1 MAANESSPDH
11 VVVDIHEEAPL
22 EQASRRRTA
31 TPSLLQ
37 GCDDEFFH
45 QVVQDAGRWT
55 FGVIFVEV
63 WVLNETRTHL
73 FHPENGWWIDP
84 YAQESKFDPLTDP
97 SSPDYLEVA
106 PLAPG
111 VGLPGALWAETH
123 QRGNAATTN
132 DNISNVLAREVNW
145 REIKPLA
152 DDPDQ
157 PLNPRLKYLAECG
170 LGLAAGIP
178 FKVGAKEG
186 LVVYMARENAN
197 VRKLTDPVNAEYL
210 THATLMIGSAYSLR
224 VPRQAVVKAR
234 KSERDDAWRRVK
246 TKLKVIRAMDKS
258 LEDLVHE
265 QSQQPSSKQQILGL
279 RLGDAVAHRRMICTD
294 SLNKVVEKIRMTARK
309 CFGANVKAPPT
320 FTWGQTAWTFFGA
333 FSTLAILTNIND
345 ALLKNYGSEYGIVMG

>member
-1 MAANESSPDH
+1 M
-11 VVVDIHEEAPL
+11 
-22 EQASRRRTA
+22 
-31 TPSLLQ
+31 
-37 GCDDEFFH
+37 
-45 QVVQDAGRWT
+45 
-55 FGVIFVEV
+55 
-63 WVLNETRTHL
+63 NETRTHL
-73 FHPENGWWIDP
+73 FRPENGWWIDP

-97 SSPDYLEVA
+97 SSPNYLELA

-111 VGLPGALWAETH
+111 VGLPGALWAET
-123 QRGNAATTN
+123 N
-132 DNISNVLAREVNW
+132 DKISNISDVLAREVKW

-157 PLNPRLKYLAECG
+157 PSNPRLKYLAECG
-170 LGLAAGIP
+170 LGLAAGVP

-186 LVVYMARENAN
+186 VVVYMARENAN
-197 VRKLTDPVNAEYL
+197 VRKLTDPVNEEYL
-210 THATLMIGSAYSLR
+210 THATLMIGSAYSLS

-234 KSERDDAWRRVK
+234 QSERDDAWRRVK
-246 TKLKVIRAMDKS
+246 TKLKVIRALGIPLK
-258 LEDLVHE
+258 DLVHE
-265 QSQQPSSKQQILGL
+265 QSQQSSKQQSFAL

-309 CFGANVKAPPT
+309 CLGANVKAPPT